1 MSPATSKLVVDGRGK
16 PIHVARRTDH
26 QGRRYVIVPVHGAR
40 EYTAKVNPLA
50 LPYAVV
56 DEDAF
61 DWLCD
66 VGLFRA
72 WILNCSN
79 ASKPQWSYVRTTIP
93 GSGLR
98 SVAQL
103 IAQAPSGSGISYRD
117 GNPLN
122 LRRENLEIRGGRSKG
137 DCIRAVDQNGRKA
150 LNPAK
155 AARLTLQLETPHD
168 FVADI

>member
-1 MSPATSKLVVDGRGK
+1 MSVDQHSRPVVDGNGN
-16 PIHVARRTDH
+16 PIRVTRRTDH

-40 EYTAKVNPLA
+40 EYAEQVNPLA
-50 LPYAVV
+50 VPYAVV

-72 WILNCSN
+72 WTLNCSN
-79 ASKPQWSYVRTTIP
+79 ASKPQWSYVRTTLP
-93 GSGLR
+93 GLGLR

-103 IAQAPSGSGISYRD
+103 IAQAPGGTGVSYRD

-122 LRRENLEIRGGRSKG
+122 LRRENLDIRGGRSKG
-137 DCIRAVDQNGRKA
+137 DCIRAVDEHGHCAPSPVKRD
-150 LNPAK
+150 
-155 AARLTLQLETPHD
+155 RLSLQLETY
-168 FVADI
+168 A

>member
-1 MSPATSKLVVDGRGK
+1 MSKHDEKPVVDGRGYPVQITRK
-16 PIHVARRTDH
+16 TDH
-26 QGRRYVIVPVHGAR
+26 LGRRYVIVPVHGAR
-40 EYTAKVNPLA
+40 RYAERVNSLA

-56 DEDAF
+56 DEEAF

-79 ASKPQWSYVRTTIP
+79 ANKPQWSYVRTTIP

-103 IAQAPSGSGISYRD
+103 IAQAPSGSGVSYRD

-122 LRRENLEIRGGRSKG
+122 LRRENLEIHAGRSKG
-137 DCIRAVDQNGRKA
+137 DCIRAVDQNGRNA
-150 LNPAK
+150 PNPAK
-155 AARLTLQLETPHD
+155 AARLNLQWETYE
-168 FVADI
+168 